1 MNRERSQV
9 PAPNRICRGDRPV
22 RALGWSSSCVQAT
35 SQLSCQVFH
44 RARVFDCI
52 WLVLPVNDKDIAKAM
67 ILMYLFH
74 QLLPSFCA
82 LHLGIFDLFFSCY
95 VGRVDSPSSL
105 NIDNRHSTAL
115 ESMHADTAMLDTCKM
130 NLNLYVCAT
139 GNEDRSIPFVT
150 QARPLDVNG
159 PIREA

>member
-1 MNRERSQV
+1 
-9 PAPNRICRGDRPV
+9 
-22 RALGWSSSCVQAT
+22 
-35 SQLSCQVFH
+35 
-44 RARVFDCI
+44 
-52 WLVLPVNDKDIAKAM
+52 
-67 ILMYLFH
+67 MYLFH
-74 QLLPSFCA
+74 QLFPSLCA
-82 LHLGIFDLFFSCY
+82 LHLGIFDLCFSFY